1 MGRFLSPRESI
12 AWIAGLLLIASMGVI
27 VYTGP
32 YHLVNKP
39 AAALRYPPVIVKW
52 VTDPAIV
59 ASSVPDPVR
68 VRVGQPVVWVNAS
81 NAPHTATARNGSF
94 GSPSVQSGASWQY
107 LPRKAG
113 TFPYFC
119 IYHPLMHGILIV
131 VP

>member
-1 MGRFLSPRESI
+1 MGRLFSPRARI
-12 AWIAGLLLIASMGVI
+12 GWLAALLLIAAMGV
-27 VYTGP
+27 VAFTGP

-39 AAALRYPPVIVKW
+39 VAAPRYPPVIVRW

-59 ASSVPDPVR
+59 ARSVPDPVR
-68 VRVGQPVVWVNAS
+68 AHVGQPVTWVNAS
-81 NAPHTATARNGSF
+81 NAAHTATARNGSF
-94 GSPSVQSGASWQY
+94 DSGNVQIGASWTY

-113 TFPYFC
+113 TFPYLC